1 MTKVGKVPFG
11 GSAGSV
17 KGGKGGTAQGL
28 KSPGGYAPSK
38 VANKGQGSKT
48 YPGVRS
54 KAQVTGLTKKGQN
67 SVSGGKVGKVSKG

>member
-1 MTKVGKVPFG
+1 MTKIGKVPFT

-17 KGGKGGTAQGL
+17 KGGRGGTAQGL
-28 KSPGGYAPSK
+28 TSPGKFAPSK
-38 VANKGQGSKT
+38 VANKGQGTKT

-54 KAQVTGLTKKGQN
+54 KAQTTGLTKAGQK